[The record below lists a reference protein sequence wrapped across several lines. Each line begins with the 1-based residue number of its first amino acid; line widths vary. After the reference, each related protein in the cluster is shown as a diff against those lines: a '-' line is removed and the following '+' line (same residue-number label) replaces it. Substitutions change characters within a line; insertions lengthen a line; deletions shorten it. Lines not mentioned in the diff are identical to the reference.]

1 DAIRVGGGA
10 GVQLRAHR
18 AWNWPRGQPPGG
30 FTVNARALEVWPSGL
45 RTVTW
50 AEPVAAT
57 SEAGML
63 AISRAALTNVVV
75 RAAPFQSTVAP
86 ETKLPPSA
94 VSVKVALPAVV
105 LLGERKSVV
114 YVEVVVHSTRAAV
127 ALI

>member
-1 DAIRVGGGA
+1 MVVFIEQRTAYEIETWLEFRRVRF
-10 GVQLRAHR
+10 RA
-18 AWNWPRGQPPGG
+18 QSPGG

-94 VSVKVALPAVV
+94 VD
-105 LLGERKSVV
+105 RKSVV
-114 YVEVVVHSTRAAV
+114 
-127 ALI
+127 